1 MPNLG
6 HEVEPCY
13 MNALS
18 FSLRPVAI
26 ELYNY
31 HLLKTVM
38 EVRLGRIPQNLL
50 ERFDL
55 SDAQWQEVCD
65 AVIVTKLTQLSLS
78 SQLTPKCTLYLQKLL
93 KQTLGMSER
102 SLDDVY
108 QSVHAQAPA
117 LGQWIRRLQKL
128 SSR

>member
-1 MPNLG
+1 MASLSQ
-6 HEVEPCY
+6 EVEPSY
-13 MNALS
+13 MNALP

-38 EVRLGRIPQNLL
+38 EVRLGKRPNDLS

-55 SDAQWQEVCD
+55 SDGQWQEVCD
-65 AVIVTKLTQLSLS
+65 AVIVTKLTQLTLS
-78 SQLTPKCTLYLQKLL
+78 SQLTPKCAYYLQQLL